1 MTAPERV
8 TSTFDSLASRVDA
21 MGFRTIGFTSTLLG
35 EGVSTLALGTA
46 LSLAGLRRGSV
57 LLVDANW
64 IHPSLTRDARLE
76 SSVGLADLLADH
88 ADPAAC
94 IRQYAPSRVAFLPLG
109 DGTGAKPT
117 LRGIASFIAKEA
129 GSFETVIVDLPPVLA
144 GETFVLP
151 WAALLDQ
158 LFVVLREGATPLPMV
173 RQALGKLS
181 LASPPY
187 IVLNRAR
194 GSSVDVPAALL
205 AARA

>member
-8 TSTFDSLASRVDA
+8 TSTFDGLASRVDA
-21 MGFRTIGFTSTLLG
+21 MGFRTIGFTSALLG

-46 LSLAGLRRGSV
+46 LSLAGLRKGSV

-76 SSVGLADLLADH
+76 SSVGLADLLADR
-88 ADPAAC
+88 ADPAF
-94 IRQYAPSRVAFLPLG
+94 VPLG
-109 DGTGAKPT
+109 DGTGGAKPT
-117 LRGIASFIAKEA
+117 LRGVASFIAKEA

-151 WAALLDQ
+151 WTALLDQ
-158 LFVVLREGATPLPMV
+158 VFFVLREGATPLPLV

-181 LASPPY
+181 LASAPY

>member
-1 MTAPERV
+1 MSAPERLV
-8 TSTFDSLASRVDA
+8 TTFDALASRVDA
-21 MGFRTIGFTSTLLG
+21 MGFRTSGFTSALLG

-76 SSVGLADLLADH
+76 RSVGLADLLADQ
-88 ADPAAC
+88 ADAEVC
-94 IRQYAPSRVAFLPLG
+94 IRRYAASQIAFLPLG
-109 DGTGAKPT
+109 DGAGAKPT
-117 LRGIASFIAKEA
+117 LRGLASFVAKET

-158 LFVVLREGATPLPMV
+158 LFVVLREAATPLPLV

-181 LASPPY
+181 LAAPPY

-194 GSSVDVPAALL
+194 GSSVDVPAALF
-205 AARA
+205 AART

>member
-1 MTAPERV
+1 MSAPA
-8 TSTFDSLASRVDA
+8 SLMATFDGLASRVDA
-21 MGFRTIGFTSTLLG
+21 MGFRTIGFTSALLG

-46 LSLAGLRRGSV
+46 LSLAAMRRGSV

-76 SSVGLADLLADH
+76 SSVGLAELLADR
-88 ADPAAC
+88 ADAAAC
-94 IRQYAPSRVAFLPLG
+94 IRRYAPSRVAFLPLG
-109 DGTGAKPT
+109 DGMGARPT
-117 LRGIASFIAKEA
+117 LRGLASFVAKEA
-129 GSFETVIVDLPPVLA
+129 VSFETVIVDLPPVLA

-151 WAALLDQ
+151 WAALVDQ
-158 LFVVLREGATPLPMV
+158 LFVVLREGATPLPLV

-181 LASPPY
+181 LAAPPY

>member
-1 MTAPERV
+1 MTAPEPI
-8 TSTFDSLASRVDA
+8 TSTFDGLASRVDA
-21 MGFRTIGFTSTLLG
+21 MAFRTIGFTSTLLG

-76 SSVGLADLLADH
+76 SSDGLADLLADQ
-88 ADPAAC
+88 ADPAGC
-94 IRQYAPSRVAFLPLG
+94 IRQYSSSRVAFLPLG
-109 DGTGAKPT
+109 DGTFAKPT
-117 LRGIASFIAKEA
+117 LRGVASFIAKTA
-129 GSFETVIVDLPPVLA
+129 GSFDTVIVDLPPVLA

-158 LFVVLREGATPLPMV
+158 LFVVLREGATPLPLV

-181 LASPPY
+181 LASSPY

-194 GSSVDVPAALL
+194 GSSVDVPAALF